1 MEFPPEIVDIIRQYS
16 RPCFTYFAEY
26 ERVMQLSGIVSWPL
40 LKKVLAKDH
49 SILPYLLAYEN
60 ALIECSVC
68 EIADHPAK
76 RKARTKA
83 LNELVVKLIL

>member
-1 MEFPPEIVDIIRQYS
+1 MEFPPEIVDIISQYS
-16 RPCFTYFAEY
+16 RPCFKYFLEY
-26 ERVMQLSGIVSWPL
+26 ERVMRLSGIVKWPL
-40 LKKVLAKDH
+40 LKTVLAKDH
-49 SILPYLLAYEN
+49 SVLPFMLAYEN

-68 EIADHPAK
+68 EIQDHPAK